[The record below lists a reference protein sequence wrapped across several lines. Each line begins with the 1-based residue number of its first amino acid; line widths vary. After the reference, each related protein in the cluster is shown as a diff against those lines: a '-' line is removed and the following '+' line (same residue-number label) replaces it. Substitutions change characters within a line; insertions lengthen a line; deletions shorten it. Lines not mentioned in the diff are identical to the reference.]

1 MKTDIKFFGQAA
13 FEITVG
19 DQNILIDP
27 WLTGNP
33 FSPIDAKDLK
43 KVDLIAVTHGHM
55 DHFGQSME
63 ILRDHPNAKI
73 ICTTI
78 LSWYMELRGFA
89 KEEQRNVSMGQGGT
103 VTEGNIRVSMVNAIH
118 PTALFAEEWKL
129 QKQYFDDG
137 GAVGYVIRTPDDISI
152 YHAGDTDIFMD
163 MQLIE
168 RRFHPD
174 IALLPIGG
182 RFTMDAEAAII
193 ACEMLKPKVVI
204 PMHYNTN
211 PFILCDVD
219 DFVARMN
226 EELPDIKVVVLNPGE
241 TYCAKEN

>member
-1 MKTDIKFFGQAA
+1 MKTEIKFYGQAA

-19 DQNILIDP
+19 EQNLFIDP

-33 FSPIDAKDLK
+33 FSPIEAKELS

-55 DHFGQSME
+55 DHFGQTME
-63 ILRDHPNAKI
+63 IMRNTQAKI

-78 LSWYMELRGFA
+78 LSWYMELRGFG
-89 KEEQRNVSMGQGGT
+89 KEDQRNLSMGQGGT
-103 VTEGNIRVSMVNAIH
+103 ITEGNMRISMVNAIH
-118 PTALFAEEWKL
+118 PTALFAEEWPQL
-129 QKQYFDDG
+129 RQYSDDG

-168 RRFHPD
+168 CRYHPD

-182 RFTMDAEAAII
+182 RFTMDWESAVI
-193 ACEMLKPKVVI
+193 ACKMLKPKMVI

-211 PFILCDVD
+211 PFIKCDVNL
-219 DFVARMN
+219 FIERMK
-226 EELPDIKVVVLNPGE
+226 EELPDIKVVVLKPGD
-241 TYCAKEN
+241 TYCAKED